1 MAMNKE
7 RVPDRMNTVRMG
19 IASARGPKRIMPE
32 GCARED
38 ENERIAMVRPI
49 IPVSVVTSAQKIY
62 GIFFSDR
69 CSPYQQERN

>member
-7 RVPDRMNTVRMG
+7 RVPDRMNTDRMG

-38 ENERIAMVRPI
+38 ENERIAIVRPI
-49 IPVSVVTSAQKIY
+49 IPSSVVTSAQKNLWNLL
-62 GIFFSDR
+62 R
-69 CSPYQQERN
+69 